1 MYMTREKI
9 FENRREVAGKI
20 CQDIRANNGQ
30 MLNAKYFSER
40 PYCAGATPY
49 KFSTANYLRLI
60 SSDNEIIQ
68 KGNPRWFSATEI
80 KSNEWSLKENAMPV
94 LLEVWTKD
102 SDHQCSLTEFY
113 NASDVLGKESFQEKN
128 QSLET
133 VLNFLKERGILEVDD
148 KIVSLQDAIDAVKK
162 YAESHGANELTSIL
176 SAQTWLLEM
185 GLQTKIISFLPVFD
199 ESILAEI
206 EKSPDILFEAMSKAN
221 SILKNLRRK
230 KIKSDTENI
239 TTEEIFRDLKII
251 YHGSEGE
258 LQNKNG
264 FAYPKESILTG
275 IWAYN
280 FLLVIKSAHEQKIW
294 LEFSYKDY
302 SHGKFLISGE
312 DFAFDEEKFLTPFL
326 RTRLDKNRQYLLD
339 NPHELKKY
347 LLTEKA
353 MPAEELFARISLES
367 KFFQGVMDEFQH
379 EEFSYLENTLED

>member
-1 MYMTREKI
+1 MTREKI

-20 CQDIRANNGQ
+20 CQDIRANNGR

-113 NASDVLGKESFQEKN
+113 NASDVLGKESFQHKN

-148 KIVSLQDAIDAVKK
+148 KIVSLQDAIYAVKK

-206 EKSPDILFEAMSKAN
+206 EKSPDILFEAMSKAH
-221 SILKNLRRK
+221 SILKQLRRE
-230 KIKSDTENI
+230 KIKSATENI

-280 FLLVIKSAHEQKIW
+280 FLLAIKSAREQKIW

-326 RTRLDKNRQYLLD
+326 RNRLDKNRQYLLD

>member
-1 MYMTREKI
+1 MTREKI

-20 CQDIRANNGQ
+20 CQDIRANNGR

-113 NASDVLGKESFQEKN
+113 NASDVLGKESFQHKN

-148 KIVSLQDAIDAVKK
+148 KIVSLQDAIYAVKK

-221 SILKNLRRK
+221 SILKQLRREK
-230 KIKSDTENI
+230 VKSATENI

-280 FLLVIKSAHEQKIW
+280 FLLAIKSAREQKIW

-326 RTRLDKNRQYLLD
+326 RNRLDKNRQYLLD

>member
-1 MYMTREKI
+1 MTREKI

-20 CQDIRANNGQ
+20 CQDIRANNGR

-102 SDHQCSLTEFY
+102 ADHQCSLTEFY
-113 NASDVLGKESFQEKN
+113 NASDVLGKESFQHKN

-176 SAQTWLLEM
+176 SAQTWLLET

-199 ESILAEI
+199 ENILAEI

-280 FLLVIKSAHEQKIW
+280 FLLAIKSAHEQKIW

>member
-1 MYMTREKI
+1 MTREKI

-20 CQDIRANNGQ
+20 CQDIRANNGR

-113 NASDVLGKESFQEKN
+113 NASDVLGKESFQHKN

-176 SAQTWLLEM
+176 SAQTWLLET

-199 ESILAEI
+199 ENILAEI

-221 SILKNLRRK
+221 SILKKLRRE
-230 KIKSDTENI
+230 KIKSATENI

-280 FLLVIKSAHEQKIW
+280 FLLAIKSAHEQKIW

>member
-1 MYMTREKI
+1 MTREKI

-20 CQDIRANNGQ
+20 CQDIRANNGR

-113 NASDVLGKESFQEKN
+113 NASDVLGKESFQHKN

-176 SAQTWLLEM
+176 SAQTWLLET

-199 ESILAEI
+199 ENILAEI

-280 FLLVIKSAHEQKIW
+280 FLLAIKSAHEQKIW

>member
-1 MYMTREKI
+1 MTREKI

-20 CQDIRANNGQ
+20 CQDIRANNGR

-113 NASDVLGKESFQEKN
+113 NASDVLGKESFQHKN

-162 YAESHGANELTSIL
+162 YAESHGANKLTSIL
-176 SAQTWLLEM
+176 SAQTWLLET
-185 GLQTKIISFLPVFD
+185 GVQTKIISFLPVFE

-221 SILKNLRRK
+221 SILKQLRREK
-230 KIKSDTENI
+230 VKSATENI

-258 LQNKNG
+258 LQNKNA

-280 FLLVIKSAHEQKIW
+280 FLLAIKSAHEQKIW

-326 RTRLDKNRQYLLD
+326 RNRLDKNRQYLLD

>member
-1 MYMTREKI
+1 MTREKI

-20 CQDIRANNGQ
+20 CQDIRANNGR

-68 KGNPRWFSATEI
+68 KGNPRWFSAAEI

-113 NASDVLGKESFQEKN
+113 NASDVLGKESFQHKN

-148 KIVSLQDAIDAVKK
+148 KIVSLQDSIDAVKK

-176 SAQTWLLEM
+176 SAQTWLLET

-199 ESILAEI
+199 ENILAEI

-258 LQNKNG
+258 FQNKNG

-280 FLLVIKSAHEQKIW
+280 FLLAIKSAHEQKIW

>member
-1 MYMTREKI
+1 MTREKI

-20 CQDIRANNGQ
+20 CQDIRANNGR

-68 KGNPRWFSATEI
+68 KGNPRCFSATEI

-102 SDHQCSLTEFY
+102 SDQQCSLTEFY
-113 NASDVLGKESFQEKN
+113 NASDVLGKESFQHKN

-176 SAQTWLLEM
+176 SAQTWLLET

-199 ESILAEI
+199 ENILAEI

-280 FLLVIKSAHEQKIW
+280 FLLAIKSAHEQKIW